1 MIINKMNIDEIL
13 KKYKNVPFVK
23 RILEQD
29 NRKVDNIP
37 SYGDYHQPSYST
49 HLLGYYTNNDGSAT
63 VIPSVQEIDDKLQ
76 RLDLPPYNTRAALD
90 NALENGDYIDFN
102 TEQEAADFTRN
113 YKDSKAWKQFDNLL
127 LVPKGQE
134 GLKSS
139 ISSWFYNLI
148 KPKNNTEIKQEPKKK
163 LIPKYPDKSTK
174 LNSTSSIHA
183 ERIKNDGRFDSRMDW
198 DNMDII
204 ANFFNQNMGYKTS
217 IAIGS
222 SIAPESFANPNQKQ
236 IGGGPGRGL
245 IQAEKGTDR
254 YDRIM
259 NYPIN
264 IDTELNDSGDRQLN
278 YILDATM
285 NNIHQDDWHHGG
297 KGSGYDTGEEARKI
311 FINPNSTIGEKAV
324 AFMLGFVR
332 PKDRSLKARKER
344 EYLAHSLDSIYNP
357 RFYRENQ

>member
-1 MIINKMNIDEIL
+1 MNIDEIL
-13 KKYKNVPFVK
+13 KKHKNVPFVK
-23 RILEQD
+23 RILEED
-29 NRKVDNIP
+29 TRKVDNIP

-49 HLLGYYTNNDGSAT
+49 HLLGYYTNDDGTAI
-63 VIPSVQEIDDKLQ
+63 VVPQVQDINGELQ
-76 RLDLPPYNTRAALD
+76 RLDLSPYNDKAALY
-90 NALENGDYIDFN
+90 NALGNGDYIKFN
-102 TEQEAADFTRN
+102 SEKEAADFTRN
-113 YKDSKAWKQFDNLL
+113 YKNSKAWKQFNNPL

-148 KPKNNTEIKQEPKKK
+148 KSKTNTKIKQESKKK

-183 ERIKNDGRFDSRMDW
+183 ERIKNDGRFDSRMNW

-204 ANFFNQNMGYKTS
+204 TNFFNQNMGYKTS
-217 IAIGS
+217 MAIGS
-222 SIAPESFANPNQKQ
+222 SIAPESFAIPDQKQ

-245 IQAEKGTDR
+245 IQAEKGTER

-264 IDTELNDSGDRQLN
+264 IDTKLNDSGDKQLN

-311 FINPNSTIGEKAV
+311 FINPNSTISEKAV

-332 PKDRSLKARKER
+332 PNDKSLKARQKR

-357 RFYRENQ
+357 RFYKENQ

>member
-1 MIINKMNIDEIL
+1 MNVDEIL
-13 KKYKNVPFVK
+13 KKHKNVPFIK
-23 RILEQD
+23 RILEYD
-29 NRKVDNIP
+29 NRKVDNIS

-49 HLLGYYTNNDGSAT
+49 HLLGYYTNDDGSAT
-63 VIPSVQEIDDKLQ
+63 VIPYVQEINGKLQ
-76 RLDLPPYNTRAALD
+76 RLDLPPYSTRAALD

-102 TEQEAADFTRN
+102 TEQEAEDFTRN
-113 YKDSKAWKQFDNLL
+113 YKDSKAWKQFSNPL
-127 LVPKGQE
+127 LVGQE
-134 GLKSS
+134 GLK
-139 ISSWFYNLI
+139 
-148 KPKNNTEIKQEPKKK
+148 PKTNTEVKQEPKKK
-163 LIPKYPDKSTK
+163 LISKYPDNNTK

-183 ERIKNDGRFDSRMDW
+183 ERIKNDGRFDSRMNW
-198 DNMDII
+198 NNMDII
-204 ANFFNQNMGYKTS
+204 TNFFNQNMGYKTS
-217 IAIGS
+217 MAIGS

-254 YDRIM
+254 YNRIM

-278 YILDATM
+278 YILNATM

-311 FINPNSTIGEKAV
+311 FINPNSTISEKAV

-332 PKDRSLKARKER
+332 PKDRSLKAQKER

-357 RFYRENQ
+357 RFYKENQ